1 MVFYLS
7 LKSPEGPDLQLVLA
21 ISKSSMKNCEQQW
34 TELHRGGEFSKFG
47 NFPTT
52 DWTLDYIDA
61 MRCGW
66 TVPDPEWKL
75 YVLDDG
81 DELTMSYGPDRKF
94 VEDTLVSELFALDE
108 NEVERKEITNY
119 EVSLFA

>member
-1 MVFYLS
+1 
-7 LKSPEGPDLQLVLA
+7 
-21 ISKSSMKNCEQQW
+21 
-34 TELHRGGEFSKFG
+34 LHRGGELSKFR

-52 DWTLDYIDA
+52 DWTLNYINA
-61 MRCGW
+61 IRCEW
-66 TVPDPEWKL
+66 IVPDPEWKF